1 MYFYRDALNVGRSP
15 TFLGKNVAKT
25 GEDHKGSVFWKEDA
39 ATKDFYYWQTWVKT
53 QVVVW

>member
-1 MYFYRDALNVGRSP
+1 MKNVFHIDALNVGRSP

-39 ATKDFYYWQTWVKT
+39 ATKDFYY
-53 QVVVW
+53 